1 MIDYLI
7 NTYYDM
13 TLIPKEAHLLEA
25 EKMAEAIF
33 LKGPRKQQEMIEAVR
48 GHIMALNRKHLE
60 MLENI

>member
-1 MIDYLI
+1 
-7 NTYYDM
+7 
-13 TLIPKEAHLLEA
+13 LEA